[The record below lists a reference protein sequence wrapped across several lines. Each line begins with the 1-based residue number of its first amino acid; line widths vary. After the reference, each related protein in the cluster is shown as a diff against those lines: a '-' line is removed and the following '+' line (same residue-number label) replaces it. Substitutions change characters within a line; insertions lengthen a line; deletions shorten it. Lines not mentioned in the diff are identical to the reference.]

1 MDDTK
6 EKGQKEI
13 SAYLDRIE
21 ELEDGAAEA
30 VFLFEDEEGDFI
42 EFTLP
47 TDYLPE
53 DVDEGEYL
61 TIKIFREAE
70 TSDAAEE
77 VFTFTEE
84 ESPLPT
90 ELLPEGD
97 GEYFAIEISRDKDKT
112 AEALNEA
119 QELLKGN
126 DELGIR
132 NEE

>member
-13 SAYLDRIE
+13 SVYLDRIE
-21 ELEDGAAEA
+21 ELEDGAAES
-30 VFLFEDEEGDFI
+30 VFLFEDEEEDFI

-61 TIKIFREAE
+61 TIKIFREEE

-97 GEYFAIEISRDKDKT
+97 GEYFVIEISRDKDKT